1 MWKHKPKFHIAMIS
15 FIGCRTSEISL
26 ATSKAF
32 SVFLYTHHIPH
43 QTKNNLNKRVL
54 AGQWYRIW
62 NEYQE
67 KSECPSQVMKQ
78 IVGKKRWVINIFTRP
93 KTDTTSQPST
103 SILLQLIPLFENERW
118 KGSPP
123 SIHGWWFV
131 LFGYESSQTYP
142 CALTGYNSLW
152 GTSLRRSRKYISK
165 RIIKF
170 PQVFN

>member
-1 MWKHKPKFHIAMIS
+1 VK
-15 FIGCRTSEISL
+15 T
-26 ATSKAF
+26 
-32 SVFLYTHHIPH
+32 
-43 QTKNNLNKRVL
+43 QTKISHRYDLIYWLSYKWNKLGHIKGILSFLIDTPCTASNKKQSKQTSVSRTMVPDL
-54 AGQWYRIW
+54 KWVSRK
-62 NEYQE
+62 N
-67 KSECPSQVMKQ
+67 ECPSQVMKQ

-123 SIHGWWFV
+123 SIHGWWFM